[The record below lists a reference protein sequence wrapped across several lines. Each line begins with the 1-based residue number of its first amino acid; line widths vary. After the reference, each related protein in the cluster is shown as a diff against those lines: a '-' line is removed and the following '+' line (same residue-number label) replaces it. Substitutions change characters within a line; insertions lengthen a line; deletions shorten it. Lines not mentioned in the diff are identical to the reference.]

1 MLRESV
7 IRHVF
12 SHQQALITLR
22 TAPNQIDQSVMANFS
37 NPRSLSEKLVRVRP
51 REPGET
57 LDSNKPVTIVIIIT
71 LELSSVNHIGSLLS
85 TLGYNQIAAESI
97 GGGSKLGQGELPER
111 GDELVLIVIFLGVRL
126 VISG

>member
-57 LDSNKPVTIVIIIT
+57 LDSNKPVTIVIIT

-97 GGGSKLGQGELPER
+97 GGASKLGQGELPEG

>member
-57 LDSNKPVTIVIIIT
+57 LDSNKPVTIVIIT

-85 TLGYNQIAAESI
+85 TLGHNQIAAESI
-97 GGGSKLGQGELPER
+97 GGGSKLGQGELPEG